1 MLDGT
6 TVTLTFEGRLP
17 DGTVYD
23 KMTVE
28 NPLVFQVGHDMVLD
42 GFEREVREM
51 VEGEKKTF
59 TIKDWEAFG
68 EHLDEQTEEVPMEVM
83 PNMKGLE
90 GACAMYKNILIA
102 ADGSE
107 NSLRATQQAA
117 DIASLLV
124 DAKVEL
130 VSVIAIDVYSDM
142 VYDPIEAHGEAQRE
156 ILEGA
161 SAILSDAGINHEIV
175 LLHGRPAD
183 EIIRYAEESG
193 ADLLVMGSR
202 GLGALREFALGSVSH
217 KVLTHAKCPVLVV
230 K

>member
-1 MLDGT
+1 
-6 TVTLTFEGRLP
+6 
-17 DGTVYD
+17 
-23 KMTVE
+23 
-28 NPLVFQVGHDMVLD
+28 
-42 GFEREVREM
+42 
-51 VEGEKKTF
+51 
-59 TIKDWEAFG
+59 
-68 EHLDEQTEEVPMEVM
+68 
-83 PNMKGLE
+83 
-90 GACAMYKNILIA
+90 MYKNILIA
-102 ADGSE
+102 ADGSD

-117 DIASLLV
+117 DIASLLDGV
-124 DAKVEL
+124 KVEI

-156 ILEGA
+156 IIKDA
-161 SAILSDAGINHEIV
+161 SQILTDAGVDHDIV

-193 ADLLVMGSR
+193 TDLLVIGSR

>member
-1 MLDGT
+1 
-6 TVTLTFEGRLP
+6 
-17 DGTVYD
+17 
-23 KMTVE
+23 
-28 NPLVFQVGHDMVLD
+28 
-42 GFEREVREM
+42 
-51 VEGEKKTF
+51 
-59 TIKDWEAFG
+59 
-68 EHLDEQTEEVPMEVM
+68 
-83 PNMKGLE
+83 
-90 GACAMYKNILIA
+90 MYKNILVA

-107 NSLRATQQAA
+107 NSLRATEQAA
-117 DIASLLV
+117 EIASLLEGV
-124 DAKVEL
+124 KVEL

-156 ILEGA
+156 IIKEALD
-161 SAILSDAGINHEIV
+161 ILTDAEVSHEVV

>member
-1 MLDGT
+1 
-6 TVTLTFEGRLP
+6 
-17 DGTVYD
+17 
-23 KMTVE
+23 
-28 NPLVFQVGHDMVLD
+28 
-42 GFEREVREM
+42 
-51 VEGEKKTF
+51 
-59 TIKDWEAFG
+59 
-68 EHLDEQTEEVPMEVM
+68 
-83 PNMKGLE
+83 
-90 GACAMYKNILIA
+90 MYKNILIA
-102 ADGSE
+102 ADGSD

-117 DIASLLV
+117 DIASLFDGV
-124 DAKVEL
+124 KVEI

-156 ILEGA
+156 IIKDA
-161 SAILSDAGINHEIV
+161 SQILTDAGVDHEIV

-193 ADLLVMGSR
+193 TDLLVIGSR

>member
-1 MLDGT
+1 
-6 TVTLTFEGRLP
+6 
-17 DGTVYD
+17 
-23 KMTVE
+23 
-28 NPLVFQVGHDMVLD
+28 
-42 GFEREVREM
+42 
-51 VEGEKKTF
+51 
-59 TIKDWEAFG
+59 
-68 EHLDEQTEEVPMEVM
+68 
-83 PNMKGLE
+83 
-90 GACAMYKNILIA
+90 MYKNILVA

-107 NSLRATQQAA
+107 NSLCATKQAA
-117 DIASLLV
+117 YIASLEG
-124 DAKVEL
+124 DAMVKI

-156 ILEGA
+156 IIKDAARVLA
-161 SAILSDAGINHEIV
+161 DAGVDYEIV

-183 EIIRYAEESG
+183 EIVRYAAESE

>member
-1 MLDGT
+1 
-6 TVTLTFEGRLP
+6 
-17 DGTVYD
+17 
-23 KMTVE
+23 
-28 NPLVFQVGHDMVLD
+28 
-42 GFEREVREM
+42 
-51 VEGEKKTF
+51 
-59 TIKDWEAFG
+59 
-68 EHLDEQTEEVPMEVM
+68 
-83 PNMKGLE
+83 
-90 GACAMYKNILIA
+90 MYKNILIA

-193 ADLLVMGSR
+193 AD
-202 GLGALREFALGSVSH
+202 
-217 KVLTHAKCPVLVV
+217 
-230 K
+230 